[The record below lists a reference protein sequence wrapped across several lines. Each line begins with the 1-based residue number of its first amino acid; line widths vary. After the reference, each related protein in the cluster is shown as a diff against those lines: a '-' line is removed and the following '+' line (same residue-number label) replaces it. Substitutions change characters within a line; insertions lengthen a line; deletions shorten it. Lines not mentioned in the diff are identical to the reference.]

1 MKILK
6 KYLYIFIIL
15 FLLSCRTPYSGSNT
29 ETNDNDSKTED
40 TKRSPYYDGASQ
52 DIGNLKIFPDDNPWN
67 YRIDDT
73 IEYPT
78 HPDTDDII
86 SIIGVNTHVHPDF
99 GNNIYEGSYI
109 GMPYIV
115 ISENNS
121 TPVDITF
128 EYAGESDPDP
138 YIIPDNAPI
147 EGQGP
152 NIADPPSGDRHVIV
166 INKATNMLYE
176 IYRGEWLDS
185 LRWIA
190 GSGAKYDLTK
200 TDLRPDFWTSAD
212 AAGLP
217 IFPFLIRYEEIQ
229 KGEIKHAIRFTL
241 RNSIVRDAFIAP
253 ATHAAN
259 SSTSLL
265 HLPMGARLR
274 LKASFD
280 VSSFSTTNQ
289 IILTAM
295 KRYGLIL
302 ADNGADMFISG
313 SPDPRW
319 DSEELI
325 TQLKANLTAGDFEV
339 VYFDEAD
346 VVYMPY

>member
-6 KYLYIFIIL
+6 KYLFIFIIL
-15 FLLSCRTPYSGSNT
+15 FLFSCRTPYSGSNSAT
-29 ETNDNDSKTED
+29 GNTDSED
-40 TKRSPYYDGASQ
+40 SKRSPYYDGTSQ
-52 DIGNLKIFPDDNPWN
+52 DIGNLKIFPDTNPWN
-67 YRIDDT
+67 YRIDNT
-73 IEYPT
+73 SIYPT
-78 HPDTDDII
+78 HPDSNAII

-99 GNNIYEGSYI
+99 GNNTYEGRYI
-109 GMPYIV
+109 GIPYIV
-115 ISENNS
+115 ISDISPIAVN
-121 TPVDITF
+121 ITF
-128 EYAGESDPDP
+128 QYASESDPDP

-152 NIADPPSGDRHVIV
+152 NIVAPPSGDRHVIV

-176 IYRGEWLDS
+176 IFRGEWLGPS
-185 LRWIA
+185 KWRA
-190 GSGAKYDLTK
+190 GSGAKYDLTS
-200 TDLRPDFWTSAD
+200 TNLRPDYWTSAD

-217 IFPFLIRYEEIQ
+217 IFPYLVRYEEIQ

-241 RNSIVRDAFIAP
+241 RNSIVRDAFIEP

-259 SSTSLL
+259 WSTNLL

-280 VSSFSTTNQ
+280 ISSFSTTNQ

-302 ADNGADMFISG
+302 ADNGSDMFISG

-325 TQLKANLTAGDFEV
+325 MQLKANLTAGDFEV
-339 VYFDEAD
+339 VYFNEAD
-346 VVYMPY
+346 VVYMP